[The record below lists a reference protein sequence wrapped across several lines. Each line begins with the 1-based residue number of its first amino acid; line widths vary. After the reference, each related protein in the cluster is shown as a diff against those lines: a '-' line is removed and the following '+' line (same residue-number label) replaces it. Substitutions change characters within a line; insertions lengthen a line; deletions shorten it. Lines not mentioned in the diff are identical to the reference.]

1 MGKALILAAALLLT
15 GCAHSPI
22 PIGIPCDVFARDGK
36 TGLEPDRGAAKRWTE
51 SEKEQLIV
59 LNETGERFCGWK
71 PPA

>member
-1 MGKALILAAALLLT
+1 MGKGLILAALLALA

-22 PIGIPCDVFARDGK
+22 PIGIPCDVFDRDGK
-36 TGLEPDRGAAKRWTE
+36 TGFEPNRGTSTRWTIG
-51 SEKEQLIV
+51 EKEQLIV